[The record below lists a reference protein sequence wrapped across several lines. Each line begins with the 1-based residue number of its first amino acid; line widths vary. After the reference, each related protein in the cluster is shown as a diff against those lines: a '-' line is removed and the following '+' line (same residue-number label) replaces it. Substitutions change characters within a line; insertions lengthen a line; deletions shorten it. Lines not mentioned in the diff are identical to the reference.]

1 MIELDV
7 VAYLKTDAELY
18 GLLSATASNSKIYPI
33 QMPQNTTLPY
43 IAYVVES
50 EGTTQ
55 ENMREI
61 IIAFDCVAET
71 YAAAKNIRDNLIDI
85 LDQEDNIQNL
95 ITSTDY
101 KVYWGKKT
109 AGYTF
114 KEAALNVFHDVAV
127 FSFQY
132 AKYAQ
137 SYIDVINK
145 FSVFH
150 YTGTLVDEETIFN
163 KFRFQG
169 TVIIK
174 KIELHARTA
183 PTGANLTI
191 DILKN
196 SVEQSNLA
204 TLTAGSTDEITN
216 ITDITFTSSD
226 DFGLKIKSVGTT
238 VAGEDLNIVIHYT

>member
-1 MIELDV
+1 
-7 VAYLKTDAELY
+7 
-18 GLLSATASNSKIYPI
+18 
-33 QMPQNTTLPY
+33 MPVLNK
-43 IAYVVES
+43 
-50 EGTTQ
+50 
-55 ENMREI
+55 
-61 IIAFDCVAET
+61 D
-71 YAAAKNIRDNLIDI
+71 
-85 LDQEDNIQNL
+85 
-95 ITSTDY
+95 
-101 KVYWGKKT
+101 
-109 AGYTF
+109 
-114 KEAALNVFHDVAV
+114 ALNVFHDVAV

-145 FSVFH
+145 FAVFH

-169 TVIIK
+169 TIIIK